1 MKLLADL
8 SGFTPQYTGLEELYK
23 TYGPR
28 GLEVV
33 GFPSNEFLSQEPG
46 TDDDIAEF
54 CQVNHGVTF
63 PLASKVSPY
72 GRVLSDTLRRNR
84 SHCKHCTDYSAA
96 DCSV

>member
-1 MKLLADL
+1 MVRRLLQESSHT

-33 GFPSNEFLSQEPG
+33 GFPSNEFNHQEPG
-46 TDDDIAEF
+46 TDDDIAQF

-63 PLASKVSPY
+63 PLASKV
-72 GRVLSDTLRRNR
+72 GRSRP
-84 SHCKHCTDYSAA
+84 S
-96 DCSV
+96 